1 MENTD
6 YLSDKYLVPL
16 EKREE
21 ALFPLSSL
29 VPPDVALLRSLLGSP
44 ALPTSW
50 EVLLYQV
57 CDTPGGTGNQET
69 LQDLE
74 KSHLIPETSLP
85 PRSANL

>member
-50 EVLLYQV
+50 EVLL
-57 CDTPGGTGNQET
+57 
-69 LQDLE
+69 
-74 KSHLIPETSLP
+74 
-85 PRSANL
+85 